1 MITVRLPWPHVSL
14 FENTHA
20 NPFAK
25 GRARKLQKLAAWSL
39 AYEAGIRKLDAGKLR
54 TLTFRFH
61 PKDGR
66 GRKPDIDN
74 VVFALKGAID
84 GLALALGVDDGKL
97 AMHFPPTLSE
107 PVKSGAIVVEVT
119 A

>member
-1 MITVRLPWPHVSL
+1 MLIYR
-14 FENTHA
+14 
-20 NPFAK
+20 K
-25 GRARKLQKLAAWSL
+25 RKLQKLAAWSL

-61 PKDGR
+61 PKTGP
-66 GRKPDIDN
+66 GRKPDRDN
-74 VVFALKGAID
+74 IIYAIKGAID

-97 AMHFPPTLSE
+97 ATYFPPTLSE
-107 PVKSGAIVVEVT
+107 PVKNGAVVVEVT